1 MLRLSSSILV
11 SRRSSASFSSF
22 LIWDSKSFSFHSAG
36 ADHSAV
42 SALRETDRE
51 EALLLVVGGGYIWG
65 EEIQEQNLVRKFA
78 SSGGGKRK
86 GRRLKK
92 HAYVLCRK
100 TAKTA
105 AKLPS
110 TIPSYPDC
118 TSK

>member
-51 EALLLVVGGGYIWG
+51 EALLLVVGEGYSWG
-65 EEIQEQNLVRKFA
+65 EEIHGTKFGEKICIV
-78 SSGGGKRK
+78 GGRK
-86 GRRLKK
+86 GKI
-92 HAYVLCRK
+92 HSNGVLCRQ
-100 TAKTA
+100 TTTKTA
-105 AKLPS
+105 ALS
-110 TIPSYPDC
+110 ASSAARSYHGC
-118 TSK
+118 AFK